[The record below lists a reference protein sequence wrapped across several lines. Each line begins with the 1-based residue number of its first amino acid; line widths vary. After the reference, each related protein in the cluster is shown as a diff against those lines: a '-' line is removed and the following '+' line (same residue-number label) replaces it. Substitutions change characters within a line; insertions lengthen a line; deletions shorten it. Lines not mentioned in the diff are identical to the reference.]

1 MSTKKNSSKKSA
13 KSNKSTEAST
23 SEQLVLSGET
33 QGEALATSEATESR
47 EVITEPEVETVAQSD
62 APSARAQILG
72 FVDTSIDHVEQR
84 LGAIGDGEKLSMQ
97 TLCAEIAATTG
108 VPKERIYVFVSMYVN
123 RRAGFTVARGRE
135 GGIYKGA
142 RPSKALAPEQVEKL
156 QKRAEATE
164 KKALALVAEAAK
176 LRERAGA
183 QAAA

>member
-1 MSTKKNSSKKSA
+1 
-13 KSNKSTEAST
+13 
-23 SEQLVLSGET
+23 
-33 QGEALATSEATESR
+33 
-47 EVITEPEVETVAQSD
+47 
-62 APSARAQILG
+62 
-72 FVDTSIDHVEQR
+72 
-84 LGAIGDGEKLSMQ
+84 MQ